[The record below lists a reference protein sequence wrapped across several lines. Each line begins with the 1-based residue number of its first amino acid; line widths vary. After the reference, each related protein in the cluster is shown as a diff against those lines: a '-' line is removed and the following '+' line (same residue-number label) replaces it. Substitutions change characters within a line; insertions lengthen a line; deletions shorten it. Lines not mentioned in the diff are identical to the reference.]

1 MIGRTL
7 WNNSWVKVRECY
19 KDVEAEDERRIYFA
33 QKYGFPEKNH
43 RTK

>member
-19 KDVEAEDERRIYFA
+19 NEVEAEDERRILCV
-33 QKYGFPEKNH
+33 KV
-43 RTK
+43 RIS